1 VTAVPFDRFRAF
13 IDAFD
18 AFLVTSHV
26 DPDGDAVG
34 SCLGLYHALRGM
46 GKEAV
51 VALDSPL
58 PANLRFLPGAEEVR
72 PAAPPERRLPAAW
85 VLDCSS
91 LDRAGRVPELFLLPR
106 ARVANVDHHV
116 GNDGFGDPR
125 LVGPEASATAELV
138 YDILDAYG
146 SPLRPETAECLY
158 AGILSDTGG
167 FRFQN
172 TTPRSLRLAARL
184 AEHGASAPAIAEEL
198 YMKRSAGSLRILGLA
213 LASLEERSGGQ
224 IGALTITRKMFRQAG
239 AEPDEADGI
248 VQFAK
253 ALDGTRVG
261 VLIQEIEPDEIRA
274 SLRSDGTVDVN
285 AVAGRFGGGGHR
297 TAAGLR
303 VRGKLEEVRRNLLE
317 AIEQAVNG
325 GPPSSRG

>member
-18 AFLVTSHV
+18 SALITSHV

-46 GKEAV
+46 GKDVV
-51 VALDSPL
+51 VALESPL
-58 PANLRFLPGAEEVR
+58 PANLRFLPGADAIR
-72 PAAPPERRLPAAW
+72 SPEAVGRRYRAAW
-85 VLDCSS
+85 ALDCSG
-91 LDRAGRVPELFLLPR
+91 LDRAGRVVPVCLEPD
-106 ARVANVDHHV
+106 AHVANVDHHV

-125 LVGPEASATAELV
+125 LINPEASATAELV
-138 YDILDAYG
+138 HDVLDGYG
-146 SPLRPETAECLY
+146 VPLGPETAQCLY
-158 AGILSDTGG
+158 TGILSDTGS

-172 TTPRSLRLAARL
+172 TTARSLRLAARL
-184 AEHGASAPAIAEEL
+184 AEHGARAADVAEEL

-213 LASLEERSGGQ
+213 LASLEERGGGQ
-224 IGALTITRKMFRQAG
+224 IGALTITREMFQRAR
-239 AEPDEADGI
+239 ASADEADGI

-253 ALDGTRVG
+253 ALEGTRVG
-261 VLIQEIEPDEIRA
+261 VLIQEVGPEEIRA
-274 SLRSDGTVDVN
+274 SLRSDGSVDVN

-297 TAAGLR
+297 TAAGVR
-303 VRGKLEEVRRNLLE
+303 VRGRLEDVRRDLLL

-325 GPPSSRG
+325 GPPPPRG

>member
-1 VTAVPFDRFRAF
+1 MPFDRFRAF

-34 SCLGLYHALRGM
+34 SCLGLCHALRGM
-46 GKEAV
+46 GKEVV

-58 PANLRFLPGAEEVR
+58 PANLRFLPGASEVR
-72 PAAPPERRLPAAW
+72 PPESAGRRFHAAW

-91 LDRAGRVPELFLLPR
+91 LDRAGRVPGACLLPG
-106 ARVANVDHHV
+106 ARTANVDHHV

-125 LVGPEASATAELV
+125 LVNPEASATAELV
-138 YDILDAYG
+138 HDVLDAYG
-146 SPLRPETAECLY
+146 LALSPETARCLY
-158 AGILSDTGG
+158 TGILSDTGG

-172 TTPRSLRLAARL
+172 TTPRALRLAARL

-198 YMKRSAGSLRILGLA
+198 YMKRSASSLRILGLA

-224 IGALTITRKMFRQAG
+224 IGALTITREMFRQAN
-239 AEPDEADGI
+239 AAPDEADGI

-253 ALDGTRVG
+253 ALEGTRVG
-261 VLIQEIEPDEIRA
+261 VLIQETGPEEIRA

-303 VRGKLEEVRRNLLE
+303 VRGRLEEVRRDLLQ
-317 AIEQAVNG
+317 AIEQAMNG
-325 GPPSSRG
+325 GPPPPRG